1 MRFVY
6 KGLWSRRTFVQ
17 NQFTMLKLLFWG
29 FIGYIVYRYYQMKA
43 QLKEGRRR
51 DFMEQQNRRDAAP
64 EKKKNEGEFIDY
76 EEIK

>member
-17 NQFTMLKLLFWG
+17 NQLTMLKLLFWG
-29 FIGYIVYRYYQMKA
+29 FIGYIVYRYFQMKEK
-43 QLKEGRRR
+43 LKEGRHR

-64 EKKKNEGEFIDY
+64 EKTKNEDEFIDY
-76 EEIK
+76 EELK

>member
-17 NQFTMLKLLFWG
+17 NKFIMIKLLFWG
-29 FIGYIVYRYYQMKA
+29 FVGYIVYRYFQMKER
-43 QLKEGRRR
+43 LKEGRRR

-64 EKKKNEGEFIDY
+64 EKTKNEDEFIDY
-76 EEIK
+76 EELK